1 MDQCT
6 FTSMKYTLKILVI
19 NQTTPHPK
27 IFHPKQKILYFP
39 FKKIQKKEKFLI
51 LTKETDFSR
60 SKNKFLILF

>member
-19 NQTTPHPK
+19 HQTTPHPK

-39 FKKIQKKEKFLI
+39 FKKKTKKGKI
-51 LTKETDFSR
+51 SYTDQR
-60 SKNKFLILF
+60 N

>member
-27 IFHPKQKILYFP
+27 IFHPKQNILCFP
-39 FKKIQKKEKFLI
+39 FKKKLKKGKI
-51 LTKETDFSR
+51 SYTDQR
-60 SKNKFLILF
+60 N